1 MFEISTLKE
10 KKITELQEIASNLGI
25 EKITG
30 LKKMDL
36 AYKILDHSATNP
48 EISEDKKLEIKESV
62 KDVSIPIR
70 KNRLKKLKQILKNPK
85 KEILVKEAF

>member
-48 EISEDKKLEIKESV
+48 RFS
-62 KDVSIPIR
+62 
-70 KNRLKKLKQILKNPK
+70 
-85 KEILVKEAF
+85 